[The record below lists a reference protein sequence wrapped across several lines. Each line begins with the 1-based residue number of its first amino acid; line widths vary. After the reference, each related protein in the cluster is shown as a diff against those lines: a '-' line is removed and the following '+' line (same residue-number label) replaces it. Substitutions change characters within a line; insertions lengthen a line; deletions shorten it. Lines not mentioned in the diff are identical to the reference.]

1 MTDNK
6 TDLTANIIEIFSSL
20 QGEGPYL
27 GTRQIFIRFADCNL
41 KCAYCDT
48 VHNQADFCQSEISGG
63 IGEFT
68 KIKNP
73 LTSRKLA
80 KETSRLNIF
89 PHHSLSLT
97 GGEPLL
103 QVEFISEFLDILK
116 TERNCADLRIYLET
130 NGTLP
135 SELEKIIKKIDIIAM
150 DIKLESSTGAKTSW
164 EVHKKFIET
173 ALNHNKE
180 IFVKVVVSKNI
191 TPDEIAKTADI
202 ILLCDEKIPLILQ
215 SVDSKDENIVPDIQK
230 LMSIQEVLLKVL
242 PDVRIIPQMH
252 KMLNLK

>member
-6 TDLTANIIEIFSSL
+6 QDLTANIIEIFSSL

-27 GTRQIFIRFADCNL
+27 GVRQIFIRFANCNL

-48 VHNQADFCQSEISGG
+48 NYSPADFCQSEIAGG
-63 IGEFT
+63 MGEFT

-73 LTSRKLA
+73 LSSHKLA

-103 QVEFISEFLDILK
+103 QTEFISEFLDILK
-116 TERNCADLRIYLET
+116 TERNCADLKIYLET

-135 SELEKIIKKIDIIAM
+135 NELEKIINKIDFIAM
-150 DIKLESSTGAKTSW
+150 DIKLESSTETETLW
-164 EVHKKFIET
+164 EEHKKFIET
-173 ALNHNKE
+173 ALNYDKE
-180 IFVKVVVSKNI
+180 IFVKTVVSKNI
-191 TPDEIAKTADI
+191 TPDEIAKLADI
-202 ILLCDEKIPLILQ
+202 MLICDEKIPLIIQ

-230 LMSIQEVLLKVL
+230 LLSIQEVLLKIL
-242 PDVRIIPQMH
+242 PNVRIIPQMH